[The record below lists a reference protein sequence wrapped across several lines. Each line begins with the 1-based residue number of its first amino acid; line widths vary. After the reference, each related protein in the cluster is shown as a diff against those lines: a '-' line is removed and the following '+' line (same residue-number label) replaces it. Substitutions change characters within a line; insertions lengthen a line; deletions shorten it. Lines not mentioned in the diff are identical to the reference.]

1 MHTAEMSFA
10 NPHAAMRRH
19 SRNVDPVMQRAI
31 ILGERLRNFQYEL
44 IDARGY
50 VKLQNAVAAIEKFF
64 DSHGKK

>member
-1 MHTAEMSFA
+1 MYTAEISFT
-10 NPHAAMRRH
+10 NPHSTMRRYPR
-19 SRNVDPVMQRAI
+19 SVEPVMQRAI

-64 DSHGKK
+64 ESHGKK

>member
-10 NPHAAMRRH
+10 NPHSTMRRY
-19 SRNVDPVMQRAI
+19 RRDVEPVMKRAI
-31 ILGERLRNFQYEL
+31 IYGERLRNFQYEL

-64 DSHGKK
+64 ESHGK